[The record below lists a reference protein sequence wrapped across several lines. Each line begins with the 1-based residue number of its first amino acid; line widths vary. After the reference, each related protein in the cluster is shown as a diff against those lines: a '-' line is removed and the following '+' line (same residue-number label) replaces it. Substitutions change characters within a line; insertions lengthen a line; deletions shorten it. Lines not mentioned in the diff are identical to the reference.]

1 MTNKEVRCFNKEY
14 LDILLDRDESILI
27 DSPRELN
34 GAIMITLKCKC
45 NEQFT
50 KRFRDI
56 AYYGGAFCKECCR
69 KNKSQKIK
77 RTCLERYGEINPSC
91 VEEIKEKK
99 EESYLKHY
107 GMHPK
112 KTPEVQEKYRNTCL
126 ERYNTDNS
134 AKAPEIKEKIKDTFN
149 KKYGGHPMF
158 DKIIKEKVKQTCID
172 RYGGYPAESQ
182 EVKDKMCATNLQKYG
197 CHPIQTK
204 EVKDKIISNNLQK
217 YGCHPSQTKE
227 IMEKISHTS
236 KSYKKYIM
244 PSGESRNIQG
254 YEHFALDLLL
264 KEYTEDQIIT
274 DRSNIPRIPYQ
285 LNAVQKYYFPDIYL
299 PHRNL
304 IIEVKSD
311 WTYKRNKEKNDLK
324 EKSTIEQGYLYELW
338 IFDRKGIK
346 L

>member
-1 MTNKEVRCFNKEY
+1 MTNKEVRCFNREY

-69 KNKSQKIK
+69 KNRSQKIK

-91 VEEIKEKK
+91 VKEFKEKK

-112 KTPEVQEKYRNTCL
+112 KTAEVQEKYINTCL
-126 ERYNTDNS
+126 ERYNTDNP
-134 AKAPEIKEKIKDTFN
+134 AKVPEIKEKIKDTFD

-158 DKIIKEKVKQTCID
+158 DKTIKEKVKLTCID

-182 EVKDKMCATNLQKYG
+182 EVKDKMHATNFK
-197 CHPIQTK
+197 
-204 EVKDKIISNNLQK
+204 K

-227 IMEKISHTS
+227 VMERILHTS
-236 KSYKKYIM
+236 TSYKKYIM

-264 KEYTEDQIIT
+264 KDYTEDQIIT

-285 LNAVQKYYFPDIYL
+285 LHAVQKYYFPDIYL
-299 PHRNL
+299 PHMNL

-311 WTYKRNKEKNDLK
+311 WTYKINKEKTDLK
-324 EKSTIEQGYLYELW
+324 GKSTIEQGYLYELW